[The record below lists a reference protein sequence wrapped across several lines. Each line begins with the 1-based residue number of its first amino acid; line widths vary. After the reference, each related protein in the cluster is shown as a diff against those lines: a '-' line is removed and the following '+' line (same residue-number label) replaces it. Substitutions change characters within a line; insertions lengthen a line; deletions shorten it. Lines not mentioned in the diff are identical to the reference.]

1 MKAPLPE
8 SQPARGRT
16 SREEGREKLLD
27 AAEQLFADHGFHGV
41 PVRDITELAGT
52 RLAEINDQFGG
63 KQGLFKAVVNRRM
76 ALVNGDRLEQLAA
89 LAAAGPVEA
98 RVRGLVEAFAAPLLA
113 RSKEGPGWES
123 YLRLIAQLNATRF
136 SEMLLVVDQ
145 FNPIA
150 RHCIEHLHGIFPE
163 VGERTLL
170 NMYQFMVSTVMTVF
184 ANNYR
189 MDSLSEGRLSSAD
202 FDANF
207 PDMVEFT
214 VGGMLRLGRSSA

>member
-1 MKAPLPE
+1 MKAIVPE
-8 SQPARGRT
+8 AQPAQGRT

-27 AAEQLFADHGFHGV
+27 AAEQLFANHGFNGV

-76 ALVNGDRLEQLAA
+76 SLINGDRIERLAA
-89 LAAAGPVEA
+89 LAVAGPLEE
-98 RVRGLVEAFAAPLLA
+98 RVQGLVTAFAAPLLE

-123 YLRLIAQLNATRF
+123 YLRLIAQMNATRF
-136 SEMLLVVDQ
+136 GEMLLVVDQ

-150 RHCIEHLHGIFPE
+150 RLCMEHLRAIFPD
-163 VGERTLL
+163 VGERKVL

-189 MDSLSEGRLSSAD
+189 TDSLSEGRLSSAD
-202 FDANF
+202 FDASF
-207 PDMVEFT
+207 PDMVDFA
-214 VGGMLRLGRSSA
+214 VGGMLRLGRVSS

>member
-1 MKAPLPE
+1 MKAAAPE

-27 AAEQLFADHGFHGV
+27 AAEQLFADHGFNGV

-63 KQGLFKAVVNRRM
+63 KQGLFKAVVDRRM
-76 ALVNGDRLEQLAA
+76 GLINADRLERLAA
-89 LAAAGPVEA
+89 QPATGTLEK
-98 RVRGLVEAFAAPLLA
+98 RVRGLVEAFAAPLLE

-123 YLRLIAQLNATRF
+123 YLRLIAQMNATRF
-136 SEMLLVVDQ
+136 GEMLLVVDQ

-150 RHCIEHLHGIFPE
+150 QRCIEHLGAIFPG
-163 VGERTLL
+163 VGERKVL

-189 MDSLSEGRLSSAD
+189 MDSLSAGRLRSAD

-207 PDMVEFT
+207 PDMVEFV
-214 VGGMLRLGRSSA
+214 VGGMLRLGKTGP